1 MPANRVSRRDFLTSA
16 AAASA
21 GIRLASA
28 GQSAS
33 PSTELLVLMERLL
46 VARTERDR
54 LHEIVVAVERNRPE
68 SIRDPY
74 YGLLHVHSR
83 RALQLGMRDLAEV
96 ARVFEASVEG
106 ADSENDIDRHN
117 DALEAAESVVCDIE
131 ASMVDFEPRSIAD
144 LRLQVEL
151 ALHQEVL
158 DYGMDDRLPRLICE
172 RFLRLIPASA
182 ALI

>member
-1 MPANRVSRRDFLTSA
+1 MPENRVSRRDFLTSS

-21 GIRLASA
+21 AIRLASA
-28 GQSAS
+28 GQAS

-54 LHEIVVAVERNRPE
+54 LLEIVVAVERNRPE
-68 SIRDPY
+68 SIRDPH

-83 RALQLGMRDLAEV
+83 RSLQLGMRDLAEV
-96 ARVFEASVEG
+96 ARVFEASVEE

-117 DALEAAESVVCDIE
+117 EALEGAESVVCDIE

-151 ALHQEVL
+151 ALHQEVI
-158 DYGMDDRLPRLICE
+158 DYGMDDRMPRLICE